1 MDNIIVSIKIPEQ
14 MYEKLKELVQEGNYL
29 DTSEGVRSIVR
40 DKWLEFQNPEL
51 SEIKSLREEIKNK
64 LVKKSEK
71 TVKKEVIEEL
81 RKIKELLK

>member
-1 MDNIIVSIKIPEQ
+1 MDDIIVSIKIPEQ
-14 MYEKLKELVQEGNYL
+14 MYERLKELVKEGNFL

-51 SEIKSLREEIKNK
+51 SEIKNLREEIKNK